1 MDRLLGV
8 SWLVAGSVVI
18 ATVAI
23 YLTVLVV
30 VRIVGQ
36 RSLATMSAVD
46 VGCVVA
52 LGAVIGR
59 TMLLATPTLLS
70 GMIVVVTLFVLQV
83 LLHVLRRNPIVDRWA
98 NPAPIAL
105 MDGPRMLVENL
116 RRARLGEDDLRQALR
131 LAGVS
136 RLDQIACVV
145 LERNG
150 EISVLRSEGGVD
162 PILLADLHLAATASS
177 A

>member
-18 ATVAI
+18 ATAAI
-23 YLTVLVV
+23 YLTVLVL
-30 VRIVGQ
+30 VRILGQ

-46 VGCVVA
+46 VGCVA
-52 LGAVIGR
+52 AFGAVIGR
-59 TMLLATPTLLS
+59 TMLLARPTLLS
-70 GMIVVVTLFVLQV
+70 GVIVVVTLFVLQV
-83 LLHVLRRNPIVDRWA
+83 LLRALRRNRGIDFWL
-98 NPAPIAL
+98 NPAPILL
-105 MDGPRMLVENL
+105 MDGPTMLIENL
-116 RRARLGEDDLRQALR
+116 RRANLSDDDLRQALR
-131 LAGVS
+131 LAGIA

-162 PILLADLHLAATASS
+162 PTLVADLQLAATASS
-177 A
+177 G